1 METYIHIGLP
11 KCASTFLQEK
21 FFKLNKSDEI
31 LYNPDEI
38 FKLINKID
46 PRKIGDNKI
55 SEIEDQIKD
64 NLSKLNC
71 KKLILSHEGLSGGNF
86 NLDYETNL
94 KTIKKFFPN
103 AKIILVLRFQTDL
116 LFSLYYQMVEQ
127 GRCRYNIDYFFN
139 KNNINKINLLN
150 LSSYKFSI
158 DTEKYDYV
166 NYLKNLFK
174 IFDKNLHILFFE
186 NFRDNKKLFIKNLA
200 EYMKLEKIPENFNYV
215 NKSLSNK
222 SIKILIIVHKIS
234 SLFGF
239 SIPYQKNNKY
249 NYMDKD
255 NLNSIDV
262 FWCWKNLVYLLRK
275 YLEPFIRE
283 KTDKKMLDLKNELDK
298 IYKNKNKKLKEILK
312 DKLPDIYI

>member
-1 METYIHIGLP
+1 MEIYIHIGLP

-21 FFKLNKSDEI
+21 FFLLNKNDDI
-31 LYNPDEI
+31 FYNPDEI

-46 PRKIGDNKI
+46 PRKRGENRIN
-55 SEIEDQIKD
+55 EIEEKLKY

-71 KKLILSHEGLSGGNF
+71 KKLIISHEGLSGGFF

-94 KTIKKFFPN
+94 KTIKRLFPN

-116 LFSLYYQMVEQ
+116 LFSIYHQMVEQ

-139 KNNINKINLLN
+139 KNNINKTNLLN

-158 DTEKYDYV
+158 DIEKYDYV
-166 NYLKNLFK
+166 AYLENLFK

-186 NFRDNKKLFIKNLA
+186 NFKNDKKLFIKNLA
-200 EYMKLEKIPENFNYV
+200 KYMNLDKIPNDFNYV

-222 SIKILIIVHKIS
+222 SIRILIMVHKITS
-234 SLFGF
+234 FLGL

-255 NLNSIDV
+255 NINSIDV
-262 FWCWKNLVYLLRK
+262 FWCWKNLVLILRK
-275 YLEPFIRE
+275 YLEPYVKN
-283 KTDKKMLDLKNELDK
+283 KTDRKSLKLQKELDK
-298 IYKNKNKKLKEILK
+298 MFKSKNKKLKEIFK
-312 DKLPDIYI
+312 EKLPDLYI